1 MLRSVSVM
9 QSHRYCQIHA
19 NTVKQLELLESSDYS
34 KTFSLFGTLNRC
46 QTAMGARCLRQ
57 WCIQPLFDQ
66 IEIENRLD
74 VVSLFV
80 DDFLKKESL
89 RSQLGT
95 LNDLERSAARLVG
108 LNRNPK
114 ELRTLASSI
123 KAVFSLSAHL
133 EGLSTCL
140 LYTSPSPRD

>member
-1 MLRSVSVM
+1 M
-9 QSHRYCQIHA
+9 
-19 NTVKQLELLESSDYS
+19 
-34 KTFSLFGTLNRC
+34 
-46 QTAMGARCLRQ
+46 
-57 WCIQPLFDQ
+57 
-66 IEIENRLD
+66 
-74 VVSLFV
+74 SLFV

-133 EGLSTCL
+133 EGLSTQRLDEMKDTLNTLACEDVGL
-140 LYTSPSPRD
+140 LTFCDQLQRAFSEDVAAVISHPGVIEMDFQKS